1 MSQLCK
7 ALQTDLWGHCK
18 QGIQCALCTSV
29 CSYIHVHIAHCCQN
43 WLTLTLLPPPSP
55 LGFCGRDIID
65 KLFQYSGVIS
75 SLLSLLV
82 LNSASLWIPKCGH
95 CTWCLK
101 IRTSWVTWCA
111 LSSRMAMVSVE
122 YAVILL
128 EILQPEVNIEIH
140 SSDLHTLLV
149 DQALLIV
156 LFCSR
161 MRYVVF

>member
-1 MSQLCK
+1 
-7 ALQTDLWGHCK
+7 
-18 QGIQCALCTSV
+18 
-29 CSYIHVHIAHCCQN
+29 
-43 WLTLTLLPPPSP
+43 
-55 LGFCGRDIID
+55 
-65 KLFQYSGVIS
+65 
-75 SLLSLLV
+75 V

-101 IRTSWVTWCA
+101 IRTSWETWCA

-156 LFCSR
+156 LFCSG